1 MNAPK
6 VAFLDVKAW
15 FFIIA
20 ANANNR
26 KTLIMNHLTVYQ
38 NTGIFSNELILGRKN
53 ARILGGKF
61 RICRTKL
68 VVRGER

>member
-1 MNAPK
+1 MNAQK

-26 KTLIMNHLTVYQ
+26 KTLIMNHLTVHKIRAFFPPSI
-38 NTGIFSNELILGRKN
+38 NSLEKMPVF
-53 ARILGGKF
+53 
-61 RICRTKL
+61 
-68 VVRGER
+68 

>member
-1 MNAPK
+1 MKAPK

-26 KTLIMNHLTVYQ
+26 KTLIMNHLTVHQ
-38 NTGIFSNELILGRKN
+38 NTGIFS
-53 ARILGGKF
+53 
-61 RICRTKL
+61 TKYQL
-68 VVRGER
+68 V

>member
-1 MNAPK
+1 MLRVLTIYVLKTQK

-26 KTLIMNHLTVYQ
+26 KTLIMNHLTVHQ
-38 NTGIFSNELILGRKN
+38 NTGIFS
-53 ARILGGKF
+53 
-61 RICRTKL
+61 TKYQL
-68 VVRGER
+68 A